1 MHWEKAEGYFNYQQF
16 YQTVADNLQDG
27 CIAVEVGSYKG
38 RSILYLAEALQ
49 ARGARV
55 DLYAVDT
62 FNGDEVKAGHVE
74 GQILDEYL
82 RNVYPMRDHIT
93 TIIQP
98 SVQAS
103 MSFAD
108 GSLGFVFIDAAHDY
122 ANVCADIKAWRP
134 KVRKG
139 GMLAGHD
146 YHHPPVYE
154 AVRDTIGVV
163 DVYPGTV
170 WGIEI

>member
-1 MHWEKAEGYFNYQQF
+1 MHWEKADGFFNFEQF
-16 YQTVADNLQDG
+16 YQTVADSIQDG
-27 CIAVEVGSYKG
+27 AIAVEVGVYKG
-38 RSILYLAEALQ
+38 KSILFLAEALQ
-49 ARGARV
+49 EQGKRV
-55 DLYAVDT
+55 DLYAIDT
-62 FNGDEVKAGHVE
+62 FKGSEEHTDQAE
-74 GQILDEYL
+74 GQILNEYL

-93 TIIQP
+93 TLMQP

-103 MSFAD
+103 ASFAD
-108 GSLGFVFIDAAHDY
+108 NSLDFVFIDASHDY
-122 ANVCADIKAWRP
+122 VNVCADIKAWRP
-134 KVRKG
+134 KVKKG

-154 AVRDTIGVV
+154 AVRDTIGEV